1 MVGEAYFADEYIG
14 GVDLKRKDGE
24 LRSKGL
30 RLGTKRF
37 CGEEPTTI

>member
-1 MVGEAYFADEYIG
+1 MVGKAYFADKYIG

-30 RLGTKRF
+30 W
-37 CGEEPTTI
+37 